1 MQESATAPAVDMTA
15 RDRHVWRRMN
25 AATPSERLA
34 AMRLLIERSWA
45 LLQHNPTGLA
55 HFRSRNYKARAI
67 SHSAGQMSHGT

>member
-1 MQESATAPAVDMTA
+1 MQESATAPAADMTA
-15 RDRHVWRRMN
+15 RDRHVWRRMK

-45 LLQHNPTGLA
+45 LLQKNPTGLA

-67 SHSAGQMSHGT
+67 SPGAGQMSHGT

>member
-45 LLQHNPTGLA
+45 LLRQNPTGLA

>member
-1 MQESATAPAVDMTA
+1 MTA

-25 AATPSERLA
+25 AATPSERVA

-45 LLQHNPTGLA
+45 LLQQNPTGLA

-67 SHSAGQMSHGT
+67 SPGVSQMSDGT

>member
-1 MQESATAPAVDMTA
+1 MQESATAP
-15 RDRHVWRRMN
+15 
-25 AATPSERLA
+25 ERLA

-67 SHSAGQMSHGT
+67 SPSAGQMSHGT

>member
-1 MQESATAPAVDMTA
+1 MRQ
-15 RDRHVWRRMN
+15 RMN

-67 SHSAGQMSHGT
+67 SPSAGQMSHGT

>member
-1 MQESATAPAVDMTA
+1 MQESATAPAVDITA
-15 RDRHVWRRMN
+15 RDRHVRRRMN
-25 AATPSERLA
+25 AAMPLERLA

-67 SHSAGQMSHGT
+67 SPSAGQISHGT